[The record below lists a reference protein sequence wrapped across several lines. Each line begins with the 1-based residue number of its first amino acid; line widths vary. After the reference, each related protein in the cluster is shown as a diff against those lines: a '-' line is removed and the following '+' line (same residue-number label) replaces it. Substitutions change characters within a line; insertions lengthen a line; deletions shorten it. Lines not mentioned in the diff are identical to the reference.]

1 MTYLRINPVLA
12 LLLLLTAI
20 AAALPFISYAPNR
33 LVSGE
38 GRHLW
43 QLWPQTIWML
53 VGVGCAWLTACF
65 IPAKKGSIFALILA
79 QFVFVLLVWG
89 AGKAA
94 TQLAQNGSALAR
106 TSLGSGFW
114 LAAALALLACSDAI
128 RRISTHPLW
137 RWLLHMQIAIIPLWL
152 LYSGTL
158 NDLSLMK
165 EYANRQDVFDD
176 ALAQHLTLLFGA
188 VLPALVIG
196 VPLGIWCYFSTAR
209 QGAIFSLLNVIQTV
223 PSVALFGLL
232 IAPLAGLVTAFPWL
246 GKFGIAGTGMTPA
259 LIALVLYALLPLVRG
274 VVVGLNQIPRDVLES
289 ARAMGMSGA
298 QRFLHVQLPLAL
310 PVFLRSLRVVMVQT
324 VGMAVIAALI
334 GAGGFGALVFQGL
347 LSSAIDLVLLGVI
360 PVIVLAVL
368 IGTSG
373 SGKSTTLKM
382 INRLV
387 EHDSGEIRF
396 AGEEIRSLPVL
407 ELRRRMGY
415 AIQSIGLFPHW
426 SVAQNIATVPQLQKW
441 SRARI
446 DDRIDELM
454 ALLGLES
461 NLRERYPHQLSG
473 GQQQRVGVARALA
486 ADPQVLLMD
495 EPFGALD
502 PVTRGALQQ
511 EMTRIHRLLGRTIV
525 LVTHDIDEALRLAEH
540 LVLMDH
546 GEVVQQGNPLTM
558 LTRPANDFVRQFFG
572 RSELGVRLL
581 SLRSVVDYVRR
592 EERAEGEA
600 LAEEMTLRDALSLFV
615 ARGCEVLPV
624 VNTQGQPCGTLH
636 FQDLLV
642 EA

>member
-1 MTYLRINPVLA
+1 MIE
-12 LLLLLTAI
+12 
-20 AAALPFISYAPNR
+20 FSH
-33 LVSGE
+33 VS
-38 GRHLW
+38 
-43 QLWPQTIWML
+43 
-53 VGVGCAWLTACF
+53 
-65 IPAKKGSIFALILA
+65 K
-79 QFVFVLLVWG
+79 
-89 AGKAA
+89 
-94 TQLAQNGSALAR
+94 
-106 TSLGSGFW
+106 
-114 LAAALALLACSDAI
+114 
-128 RRISTHPLW
+128 
-137 RWLLHMQIAIIPLWL
+137 
-152 LYSGTL
+152 
-158 NDLSLMK
+158 
-165 EYANRQDVFDD
+165 
-176 ALAQHLTLLFGA
+176 LFGA
-188 VLPALVIG
+188 QKAVNDLNLNFQEG
-196 VPLGIWCYFSTAR
+196 SFS
-209 QGAIFSLLNVIQTV
+209 
-223 PSVALFGLL
+223 
-232 IAPLAGLVTAFPWL
+232 
-246 GKFGIAGTGMTPA
+246 
-259 LIALVLYALLPLVRG
+259 
-274 VVVGLNQIPRDVLES
+274 
-289 ARAMGMSGA
+289 
-298 QRFLHVQLPLAL
+298 
-310 PVFLRSLRVVMVQT
+310 
-324 VGMAVIAALI
+324 
-334 GAGGFGALVFQGL
+334 
-347 LSSAIDLVLLGVI
+347 
-360 PVIVLAVL
+360 VL

-426 SVAQNIATVPQLQKW
+426 SVAQNIATVPQLQKR

-454 ALLGLES
+454 TLLGLES

-581 SLRSVVDYVRR
+581 SLRSVADYVRR

-600 LAEEMTLRDALSLFV
+600 LVEEMTLRDALSLFV